1 MKPYLASLV
10 NGIVLIGFGLW
21 GYFAS
26 LNPSGTAF
34 IPVGIGVLLLII
46 NPFFKRGNKAVA
58 HIAVLLTF
66 VVLLGLVMPL
76 KGSIE
81 RGDNAGLIRVIVML
95 TFTLVALI
103 TFIKSFI
110 DARRNPA

>member
-1 MKPYLASLV
+1 MKPYLTSLV
-10 NGIVLIGFGLW
+10 NALVLIGFGLW

-26 LNPSGTAF
+26 ANPSGTAF
-34 IPVGIGVLLLII
+34 IPVGIGVLLLVL
-46 NPFFKRGNKAVA
+46 NPFFKKGNKVIA
-58 HIAVLLTF
+58 HIAVLLTL
-66 VVLLGLVMPL
+66 VALLGLTMPL

-81 RGDNAGLIRVIVML
+81 RGDAAGLIRVIVML

-110 DARRNPA
+110 IARRTPA